1 MIKQTLKVASV
12 ILLGASVA
20 AMAQPKKPKTVV
32 YKFFDEQYRP
42 GGFDYAYG
50 GSSKGITITK
60 DGGYKSKAALNI
72 KLDPKEYS
80 GASVC
85 LYNEF
90 FDLNKYMLD
99 SKVEFMIKG
108 KKGGEA
114 VKIGL
119 LDEEVSDG
127 KKTQVVLPMNKY
139 IEGGAVTTDWK
150 KVSIPLV
157 DFPDRGLYWDNTRKS
172 EFPARIDWDKIAEIR
187 FSIDKSGASDFE
199 IWVDN
204 IEIVK
209 GNKKAAP
216 KKQIVYWDENNDVID
231 GPKNPEKLDGKV
243 KPVANGTFYSDGLK
257 GFSYSYGGL
266 SAQREADSKTAGNKN
281 VLALYIDNND
291 WSGVTYSLGEGKY
304 IDLSKVRNK
313 GGLYFWIKGKLGG
326 EKVYVG
332 ILDNQGNDIKSQTKI
347 SLNDWIEGSKVGT
360 DWKLVKI
367 PLKKFG
373 DKGKAWDANKQAE
386 VAKDVQWNKIQEIRF
401 SVGKGE
407 NQGEPGK
414 PAPVTIF
421 VDQITF
427 TETIDWV
434 DPDIK
439 WDNWKSKAPDMVIS
453 DFEGKFAK
461 DKWEPSFGPKS
472 KAEIEMPY
480 KSSKLDGNSLYINS
494 SGNISSAVTD
504 KYSDS
509 LHCIYILS
517 ILVIFCLR

>member
-1 MIKQTLKVASV
+1 M
-12 ILLGASVA
+12 
-20 AMAQPKKPKTVV
+20 
-32 YKFFDEQYRP
+32 
-42 GGFDYAYG
+42 
-50 GSSKGITITK
+50 
-60 DGGYKSKAALNI
+60 
-72 KLDPKEYS
+72 
-80 GASVC
+80 
-85 LYNEF
+85 YNET
-90 FDLNKYMLD
+90 FDLNKFMLD
-99 SKVEFMIKG
+99 SKLEFMIKG

-114 VKIGL
+114 VKVGL

-139 IEGGAVTTDWK
+139 IQGGAVTTDWK

-216 KKQIVYWDENNDVID
+216 KKKVVYWDENNDVID
-231 GPKNPEKLDGKV
+231 GPKNPEKLDGKA
-243 KPVANGTFYSDGLK
+243 KPVKNGTFYDNQLK

-266 SAQREADSKTAGNKN
+266 SAQREADSKTQGNPN

-347 SLNDWIEGSKVGT
+347 SLNDWIEGSKVSK

-386 VAKDVQWNKIQEIRF
+386 VAKDVQW
-401 SVGKGE
+401 
-407 NQGEPGK
+407 
-414 PAPVTIF
+414 
-421 VDQITF
+421 D
-427 TETIDWV
+427 
-434 DPDIK
+434 
-439 WDNWKSKAPDMVIS
+439 
-453 DFEGKFAK
+453 
-461 DKWEPSFGPKS
+461 
-472 KAEIEMPY
+472 
-480 KSSKLDGNSLYINS
+480 
-494 SGNISSAVTD
+494 SGNPF
-504 KYSDS
+504 
-509 LHCIYILS
+509 LCGQG
-517 ILVIFCLR
+517 